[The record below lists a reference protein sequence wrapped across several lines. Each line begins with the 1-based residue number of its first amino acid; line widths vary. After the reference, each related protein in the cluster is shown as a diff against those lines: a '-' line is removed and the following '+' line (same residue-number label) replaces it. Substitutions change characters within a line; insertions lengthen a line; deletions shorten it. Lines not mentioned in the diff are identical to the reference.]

1 MNKKEQKQLADTEH
15 ARDLAFALRWSRSTP
30 IDPDIAIP
38 PSGETTHGFLFNE
51 PSRTV
56 VEVWSESA
64 RHGDKWSTS
73 GRQNGVAL
81 YSTRKLALQALR
93 HAVELRCA
101 AVLLRIDTMI
111 AKEEVK

>member
-30 IDPDIAIP
+30 INPDIAIP
-38 PSGETTHGFLFNE
+38 PMGDITYGFSFNE

-56 VEVWSESA
+56 SALWSESS
-64 RHGDKWSTS
+64 RHGDDGSVL
-73 GRQNGVAL
+73 GYQRGVSL